1 MIILYRDQQ
10 RSGNVFMEKIYR
22 GYPLEV
28 RNGYAEPKKV
38 PWMLYR
44 REKQAGRQEM
54 TGNEFRAEMD
64 YLRGLYPVSAKKNQI
79 LAEEACDLLE
89 YPESPMY
96 DEYPDREFLYR
107 ELSKVG
113 ERHPE
118 ETANGKEEQDLLQ
131 VLFINEDLPKK
142 NLKAYGKLNFPITI
156 MKSVKN

>member
-1 MIILYRDQQ
+1 
-10 RSGNVFMEKIYR
+10 MEKIYR

-28 RNGYAEPKKV
+28 KKGYGTKKA

-44 REKQAGRQEM
+44 REEQVREPAVTE
-54 TGNEFRAEMD
+54 NEFRSEMD

-89 YPESPMY
+89 YPGSPMY

-107 ELSKVG
+107 ELSKVR

-118 ETANGKEEQDLLQ
+118 EAAGGKEEQDLLQ
-131 VLFINEDLPKK
+131 VLFINEI
-142 NLKAYGKLNFPITI
+142 YRRRILNR
-156 MKSVKN
+156 MEN